1 MCSNSG
7 AMGVRRARSNTRNEP
22 PHEPAL
28 ALLRTSDLVMGSC
41 VGPLNDVHGPL
52 DHERHASSSPQGA
65 RALILGQPPRIELCS
80 GHGPPGTPFGPENSM
95 IKFFVLDGLSG

>member
-65 RALILGQPPRIELCS
+65 RALILGQPPSHNASRVSTADDDSRDWALKCN
-80 GHGPPGTPFGPENSM
+80 GPGG
-95 IKFFVLDGLSG
+95 